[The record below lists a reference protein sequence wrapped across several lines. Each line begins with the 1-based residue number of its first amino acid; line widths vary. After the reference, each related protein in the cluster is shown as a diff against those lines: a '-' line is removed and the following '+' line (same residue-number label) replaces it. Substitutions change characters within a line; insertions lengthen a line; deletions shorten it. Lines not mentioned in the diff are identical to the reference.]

1 MENFRTLK
9 ILKIIIMGTLALSPI
24 FSSAYEPETTHKAL
38 TQEIIKNFNAY
49 YPKLKL
55 GAIESAAV
63 EVGSIGEDDGVR
75 ALHHFYDPVYNR
87 GLFGQLSAKNWAQN
101 TLAQA
106 GAFRPL
112 AGAITGIFGAPTDYS
127 WDRAVYDYVWADKS
141 RGLDGLGHILHLIE
155 DMSVPDHTRN
165 DAHPPYGDKLF
176 HQASPYE
183 HWADKW
189 NTETIS
195 GLSTMIYHSDSQPA
209 HFSSLAG
216 YFDSIASYS
225 NNNFFSKDT
234 TPDKSQI
241 YFQPLEGKTIK
252 QTLSTGDVAEFILSV
267 GLDKYKLAKIKTN
280 IITVSRLY
288 FIEYQDKL
296 VLTDYWSH
304 LSKQAVLH
312 GTGVVRLFFEEVE
325 KERKEKKLFA
335 KNKSVLD
342 RLASVV
348 GISQPEPT
356 PLVSEIPDNAFQ
368 INLAVKPPSEEIV
381 GAKSDLDVGRLSE
394 ISRSS
399 TLGVSPGG
407 VEEENHSN
415 ILENVGMSQ
424 VGGNTES
431 GSLPPFLQLQAIGG
445 GSAGFGGGGSPTPSV
460 QILTTSSEV
469 QSLGGT
475 ETSEPPDTTPPDI
488 SLSVS
493 ECSSSLS
500 SDGCLLASSTV
511 SLVWS
516 STANDLNHYII
527 ECEKSSPPVG
537 GCSGFNFAS
546 TTATSTIYS
555 LPTDDSIY
563 IFKAKAVDG
572 AGNESAQTTK
582 TAELSLRPVV
592 INEVAW
598 AGTSAPF
605 ANDEWIELYNR
616 SSQSVNLANWV
627 LYASDGVPYV
637 NLSGVI
643 FAGGYYLIERTD
655 DNTVS
660 DVAADLVTPFS
671 GSGAGSGLENSVE
684 ILVLS
689 HASTTIDQT
698 VLCSN
703 NWGGGS
709 VSGVYPTMERI
720 DPDVAGTDSTNWGT
734 SNSGA
739 SNGFIKNGKDSAGA
753 ALTATPR
760 ARNSLHYLISQGSTL
775 SADRVLKKS
784 WGVYIIGPSENFTV
798 SAGKTLTV
806 GPGVTIKMGDSAN
819 LIVDGTLKSDG
830 TAEDNI
836 LFTRLSAAGGW
847 RNVRITSNS
856 QNSSV
861 SYTRFKYGGGF
872 TSNIPS
878 ERRALFS
885 VIDNSI
891 TISNSIFENSFSAGM
906 RLTTSTSAVQNSTFS
921 VGTSTADNVG
931 LYIVGGSPII
941 SGNTFSEN
949 YFGAKM
955 EGAAASYANNVFN
968 NNISYALSSSNGS
981 STFSGNSGAGN
992 GKNGIAL
999 LGTISAAGG
1008 TTTLAS
1014 NPLPY
1019 IATSLSYAQ
1028 IAVGSVLVLEAGARF
1043 AGEDVF
1049 SRLNVNG
1056 SLKLEG
1062 ANKDSIIF
1070 TSLADTAPAQWYGIA
1085 VNSGGYM
1092 YGGGFTL
1099 RYGGRGMGDNPNAI
1113 AGIGIFGG
1121 SVNLS
1126 DGRIEN
1132 NYQAGMRLYDSS
1144 TSTLSNFEFLNH
1156 QMPTGNSTAFIS
1168 ANSTIQAT
1176 NVTFSG
1182 NTTDKSPA
1190 NAF

>member
-1 MENFRTLK
+1 MK
-9 ILKIIIMGTLALSPI
+9 YILLTFVLVFVIVPTYVFAICSSTGSTVIFVNGILNSQQDANDSKDNLQRAFQEKFGDTNVKFVTGYNLS
-24 FSSAYEPETTHKAL
+24 H
-38 TQEIIKNFNAY
+38 
-49 YPKLKL
+49 
-55 GAIESAAV
+55 
-63 EVGSIGEDDGVR
+63 
-75 ALHHFYDPVYNR
+75 
-87 GLFGQLSAKNWAQN
+87 
-101 TLAQA
+101 
-106 GAFRPL
+106 L
-112 AGAITGIFGAPTDYS
+112 AGAGDLAQSAAQILGGSISDYDFKTILMQVQPEVATRQILLVGHSQGTLYTNSIYEYLITHGVPEESI
-127 WDRAVYDYVWADKS
+127 AVYNVATPAHNVAGNGSYLTSSNDSLISALIAFAQKLSAPSPLPPNIDIPISSDDAQGVYSGHNFIRAYLAGASDKIVSDVSRALDSLTAKTNTDAETCFSAPPSAMGYKVEKAVFAFADPIASGAVLAGGASMKALATAA
-141 RGLDGLGHILHLIE
+141 RGFGNAAAVIFAFEANLPRQGGASAPPNQSLPENTSATELKPSTPQTEIASKPAFSLGSAPASLSLERGESPAGLGEGELANLGTKLPSD
-155 DMSVPDHTRN
+155 DMPV
-165 DAHPPYGDKLF
+165 
-176 HQASPYE
+176 
-183 HWADKW
+183 
-189 NTETIS
+189 
-195 GLSTMIYHSDSQPA
+195 
-209 HFSSLAG
+209 
-216 YFDSIASYS
+216 
-225 NNNFFSKDT
+225 
-234 TPDKSQI
+234 
-241 YFQPLEGKTIK
+241 
-252 QTLSTGDVAEFILSV
+252 
-267 GLDKYKLAKIKTN
+267 
-280 IITVSRLY
+280 
-288 FIEYQDKL
+288 
-296 VLTDYWSH
+296 
-304 LSKQAVLH
+304 
-312 GTGVVRLFFEEVE
+312 
-325 KERKEKKLFA
+325 
-335 KNKSVLD
+335 
-342 RLASVV
+342 
-348 GISQPEPT
+348 
-356 PLVSEIPDNAFQ
+356 
-368 INLAVKPPSEEIV
+368 
-381 GAKSDLDVGRLSE
+381 
-394 ISRSS
+394 
-399 TLGVSPGG
+399 
-407 VEEENHSN
+407 
-415 ILENVGMSQ
+415 
-424 VGGNTES
+424 
-431 GSLPPFLQLQAIGG
+431 FLQLQSVGG

-460 QILTTSSEV
+460 QALLADEAGSISNA
-469 QSLGGT
+469 Q
-475 ETSEPPDTTPPDI
+475 PPVLDTAPPDI

-493 ECSSSLS
+493 ECANSLS

-511 SLVWS
+511 SLAWS
-516 STANDLNHYII
+516 SAAGDLNHYIVG
-527 ECEKSSPPVG
+527 CENG
-537 GCSGFNFAS
+537 GAACSNFSFAS
-546 TTATSTIYS
+546 TTATSTIYT
-555 LPTDDSIY
+555 LPADDSTY
-563 IFKAKAVDG
+563 IFKAKAVDN

-582 TAELSLRPVV
+582 TVALSARPVI
-592 INEVAW
+592 INEAAW
-598 AGTSAPF
+598 AGSSAS
-605 ANDEWIELYNR
+605 AADEWIELYNR

-671 GSGAGSGLENSVE
+671 GSGAGSGLENSGE

-703 NWGGGS
+703 NWCGGS

-784 WGVYIIGPSENFTV
+784 WGVYIIRPSENFTV

-891 TISNSIFENSFSAGM
+891 TISNSIFENSFSAGV
-906 RLTTSTSAVQNSTFS
+906 RLTTSNSAVQNSTFS

-949 YFGAKM
+949 HFGSKA
-955 EGAAASYANNVFN
+955 EGAAASYTNNVLN
-968 NNISYALSSSNGS
+968 NNISYALYSLNGS
-981 STFSGNSGAGN
+981 STFSGNSGSVN

>member
-1 MENFRTLK
+1 
-9 ILKIIIMGTLALSPI
+9 MGTLALSPI

-38 TQEIIKNFNAY
+38 TQEIIKTFNAY

-127 WDRAVYDYVWADKS
+127 WDRAVYDYVWVDKS
-141 RGLDGLGHILHLIE
+141 RGLDGLGHLLHLIE

-280 IITVSRLY
+280 IITDSRLY
-288 FIEYQDKL
+288 FIEDQDKL

-627 LYASDGVPYV
+627 LYASDGAPYI
-637 NLSGVI
+637 NLLGAVS
-643 FAGGYYLIERTD
+643 ARGYYLIERTN

-660 DVAADLVTPFS
+660 DVAADLIVPFS
-671 GSGAGSGLENSVE
+671 GLSSGSGLGNSGE
-684 ILVLS
+684 ILILS
-689 HASTTIDQT
+689 KASTTIDQT
-698 VLCSN
+698 ALCPGR
-703 NWGGGS
+703 WCGGAAG
-709 VSGVYPTMERI
+709 GVYSTMERI
-720 DPDVAGTDSTNWGT
+720 DPDIAGTDTTNWST

-739 SNGFIKNGKDSAGA
+739 SNSFIKNGKDAVGA
-753 ALTATPR
+753 NLTATPR
-760 ARNSLHYLISQGSTL
+760 ARNSLHYLISQNSTL

-784 WGVYIIGPSENFTV
+784 WGTYIIRPSENFTV
-798 SAGKTLTV
+798 PAGKTLTIE
-806 GPGVTIKMGDSAN
+806 PGVTVKMGDTAD
-819 LIVDGTLKSDG
+819 LIVNGTLKSDG
-830 TAEDNI
+830 TAENNI
-836 LFTRLSAAGGW
+836 LFTSLSSPPFSGSW
-847 RNVRITSNS
+847 RNVRITSSS

-872 TSNIPS
+872 TSNIPL

-885 VIDNSI
+885 VIDNSV
-891 TISNSIFENSFSAGM
+891 TISNSIFESSFSVGM
-906 RLTTSTSAVQNSTFS
+906 RLITSNSTVQNSIFS
-921 VGTSTADNVG
+921 VGTTTTDNVG
-931 LYIVGGSPII
+931 LYIIGGSPTV
-941 SGNTFSEN
+941 SGNTFLEN
-949 YFGAKM
+949 YYGFKA
-955 EGAAASYANNVFN
+955 EGGSASVSDNVFT
-968 NNISYALSSSNGS
+968 NNISYAAYSINGA

-999 LGTISAAGG
+999 SGTISTASG
-1008 TTTLAS
+1008 TTTIYANAIPYLIGEYPYE
-1014 NPLPY
+1014 NPKVAAGSAAIIETGAVWKGLTPY
-1019 IATSLSYAQ
+1019 S
-1028 IAVGSVLVLEAGARF
+1028 RF
-1043 AGEDVF
+1043 V
-1049 SRLNVNG
+1049 VNG
-1056 SLKLEG
+1056 ALKLEG

-1070 TSLADTAPAQWYGIA
+1070 TSVADSAPAQWYGME
-1085 VNSGGYM
+1085 VNAGGYL

-1099 RYGGRGMGDNPNAI
+1099 RYGGRGDGGNPNAI
-1113 AGIGIFGG
+1113 AGIGVFGG

-1132 NYQAGMRLYDSS
+1132 NYLAGMRLYDRA
-1144 TSTLSNFEFLNH
+1144 TSTLTNFEFNNH
-1156 QMPTGNSTAFIS
+1156 TAPTGNSTAFIS